1 MNGAGKSNSLK
12 ESNKLHNYLSPQGG
26 AYGKIII
33 NNREVA
39 EILLCNIKVVINRE
53 NFCMSGTNVIHT
65 RIKNTQGIGNFKI
78 MKVWD
83 RFIDEKLSLKMGID
97 TPFSMRFIQDDP
109 NSNRLKERTEFIL
122 PVCYF
127 TGDNP
132 IANWAFNNFS
142 TETYNFVFDDSKI
155 IPIHKISN
163 PSKEREDK
171 SYPEIRSDKKEDKE
185 RAQRKSFPSY

>member
-1 MNGAGKSNSLK
+1 MNGAGKLDSFQDSVRPQ
-12 ESNKLHNYLSPQGG
+12 NYLRPQGG

-53 NFCMSGTNVIHT
+53 NFCMSGSNVIQT
-65 RIKNTQGIGNFKI
+65 RIKNTQGVGNFKI

-83 RFIDEKLSLKMGID
+83 RFIEEKLSLKMGID
-97 TPFSMRFIQDDP
+97 APFSMRFIQDDP

-122 PVCYF
+122 PKCYF
-127 TGDNP
+127 TGENP
-132 IANWAFNNFS
+132 IANWTFNNFAS
-142 TETYNFVFDDSKI
+142 ETYDFVFDDSKI

-163 PSKEREDK
+163 PLEQKEGK
-171 SYPEIRSDKKEDKE
+171 IYSEINSNKEEKAK
-185 RAQRKSFPSY
+185 AQRKSFPSY